1 MEALEAQFKNKIDI
15 TKECLEFCRGD
26 PQATLAETNMAAIEI
41 GELKRKMQILKTVV
55 DKLNLQTK
63 QAKKISEYM
72 HERIETCEHLSEN
85 LPTRI
90 GSTNTNSNQVK
101 IEAGN
106 QGQVGKKKQTTTNSN
121 PVTKKPSNMVPKIR
135 FLSLDEF
142 ASIPKYM
149 KGRLGYDNVN
159 TSIQEFNAAL
169 EARYAFLAK
178 GFQAMASMALKK
190 RYKEMKSNET
200 RDTRGFFFVVADDL
214 KNSETL
220 KSEASRRVIFTIL
233 RHFQLIRE
241 IRGPLSLVRYAAVV

>member
-90 GSTNTNSNQVK
+90 GSTNMNSNQVK
-101 IEAGN
+101 IETGN
-106 QGQVGKKKQTTTNSN
+106 QGQVGKKKQMTTSSN
-121 PVTKKPSNMVPKIR
+121 PVPKKTSNTVPKIR

-190 RYKEMKSNET
+190 RYK
-200 RDTRGFFFVVADDL
+200 
-214 KNSETL
+214 
-220 KSEASRRVIFTIL
+220 
-233 RHFQLIRE
+233 
-241 IRGPLSLVRYAAVV
+241 VRFSVNWQFY

>member
-1 MEALEAQFKNKIDI
+1 
-15 TKECLEFCRGD
+15 
-26 PQATLAETNMAAIEI
+26 MAAIEI

-101 IEAGN
+101 IETGN
-106 QGQVGKKKQTTTNSN
+106 QGQVGKKKQTTTSSN
-121 PVTKKPSNMVPKIR
+121 PVPKKPSNTVPKIR

-200 RDTRGFFFVVADDL
+200 RDTRGVFFVVADDL